1 MVNDLFSEIYIRRF
15 AKLQTSEGKRVFK
28 LEGLQPAQ
36 LCAPTGT
43 QTGTQTAQHGW
54 VLKSNLS
61 IKVYPVNNWCKQLTK
76 V

>member
-1 MVNDLFSEIYIRRF
+1 MIKNEIYIRCF

-36 LCAPTGT
+36 LRAPS
-43 QTGTQTAQHGW
+43 GTQTAQHGW
-54 VLKSNLS
+54 VLNSNLS
-61 IKVYPVNNWCKQLTK
+61 IKVYPVNNWCKQLTN